1 MSELAGFIPLLL
13 IVVVFWL
20 FIIRPQRRRQQE
32 YAALQAQLEPGQEV
46 MTTSGIFA
54 EIVSIDD
61 LDAVLRI
68 ADGVEIRV
76 HRQAI
81 GQVVHPEPDAG
92 PDLGPGTSEG
102 L

>member
-32 YAALQAQLEPGQEV
+32 YSTLQSELAPGQQV

-61 LDAVLRI
+61 IDAVLRI
-68 ADGVEIRV
+68 APGVEIRV

-81 GQVVHPEPDAG
+81 GEVVRPDPEPGSA
-92 PDLGPGTSEG
+92 EG

>member
-32 YAALQAQLEPGQEV
+32 YAALQGQLEPGQQV

-54 EIVSIDD
+54 EVVSIDD
-61 LDAVLRI
+61 TDAVLRI
-68 ADGVEIRV
+68 AEGVEIRV

-81 GQVVHPEPDAG
+81 GQVVHPEPDAD
-92 PDLGPGTSEG
+92 PDTSEG

>member
-1 MSELAGFIPLLL
+1 MSDLATFIPLLL
-13 IVVVFWL
+13 IVVIFWL
-20 FIIRPQRRRQQE
+20 FIVRPQRRRQQE
-32 YAALQAQLEPGQEV
+32 YATLQSQLEPGQQV

-68 ADGVEIRV
+68 APGVEIRV

-81 GQVVHPEPDAG
+81 GQVVHPETDAETD
-92 PDLGPGTSEG
+92 PTEG

>member
-1 MSELAGFIPLLL
+1 MSELAGFLPLLL
-13 IVVVFWL
+13 IVVIFWL
-20 FIIRPQRRRQQE
+20 FIVRPQRRRQQE
-32 YAALQAQLEPGQEV
+32 YATLQSQLEPGQQV

-68 ADGVEIRV
+68 APGVEIRV

-81 GQVVHPEPDAG
+81 GQVVQPESDA
-92 PDLGPGTSEG
+92 TEG

>member
-20 FIIRPQRRRQQE
+20 FIIRPQRRRRQE
-32 YAALQAQLEPGQEV
+32 YSTLQGRLEPGLQV

-61 LDAVLRI
+61 SDAVLSI
-68 ADGVEIRV
+68 APGVEIRV

-81 GQVVHPEPDAG
+81 GQVVTPEPVAD
-92 PDLGPGTSEG
+92 PETPEG

>member
-13 IVVVFWL
+13 IVVIFWL
-20 FIIRPQRRRQQE
+20 FIVRPQRKRQQE
-32 YAALQAQLEPGQEV
+32 YSTLQSQLEPGLEV

-54 EIVSIDD
+54 EIVSIND

-68 ADGVEIRV
+68 AEGVEIRV

-81 GQVVHPEPDAG
+81 GQVVRPEPDAES
-92 PDLGPGTSEG
+92 DATEG
-102 L
+102 D

>member
-13 IVVVFWL
+13 IVVIFWL

-32 YAALQAQLEPGQEV
+32 YSRLQSQLEPGLEV

-54 EIVSIDD
+54 EIVSIND

-81 GQVVHPEPDAG
+81 GQVERPEPDSDTE
-92 PDLGPGTSEG
+92 PDTTEG
-102 L
+102 H

>member
-13 IVVVFWL
+13 LVVVFWL

-32 YAALQAQLEPGQEV
+32 YSTLQAQLEPGQQV

-68 ADGVEIRV
+68 APGVEIRV

-81 GQVVHPEPDAG
+81 GQVVRPETDAEPDA
-92 PDLGPGTSEG
+92 TEG

>member
-1 MSELAGFIPLLL
+1 MSDLAGLIPLVL

-20 FIIRPQRRRQQE
+20 FIVRPARKKQQQFSS
-32 YAALQAQLEPGQEV
+32 LQDELQPGLEV

-54 EIVSIDD
+54 EIVSLDD
-61 LDAVLRI
+61 LEARLRI

-81 GQVVHPEPDAG
+81 GQIVRPEPAAD
-92 PDLGPGTSEG
+92 PEIVEG
-102 L
+102 D